1 MLYNTCAF
9 SPCLYVVRGMFSKRL
24 FLFSP
29 TYATKV
35 KIWLLS
41 TISSSFLT
49 EDSYGMD
56 GKAKLPNFT
65 ENVNWQ
71 GLEDL
76 YSVNESLYEPRN
88 DYQLG
93 PDDWTNYLKDV
104 DRIFALLNSYSEQ
117 NGRAK
122 TPTAYASGYSDE
134 SSTPLSMLE
143 MSSAGSDEGSSWLT
157 SQEEQ
162 SVMPT
167 DLEALATGA
176 VTLLRDNTLELSN
189 DIPEERNPH
198 PTHWNSHQGKTLL
211 EAEDPVSFE
220 MDFSGNDL
228 TEMESRH
235 SFILQPVSILQKD
248 SAPDSNSAEDMF
260 EEQIYLPTN
269 SDAVIHQG
277 LNTLN
282 VEHKTEGVLE
292 KREHF
297 PEESSQPIAIE
308 GSASFPLSSH

>member
-1 MLYNTCAF
+1 M
-9 SPCLYVVRGMFSKRL
+9 CLIVNFR
-24 FLFSP
+24 
-29 TYATKV
+29 
-35 KIWLLS
+35 LLS
-41 TISSSFLT
+41 TVSSSFLT

-56 GKAKLPNFT
+56 GKVKLPNFT

-76 YSVNESLYEPRN
+76 YSVNESVYEPRN
-88 DYQLG
+88 DYRLS

-122 TPTAYASGYSDE
+122 TQTAHASGYLDE
-134 SSTPLSMLE
+134 SSTPLSLLE

-157 SQEEQ
+157 TQEEQ
-162 SVMPT
+162 PIMPT
-167 DLEALATGA
+167 DLEALATRA
-176 VTLLRDNTLELSN
+176 VMLRQDSTLELSN
-189 DIPEERNPH
+189 DIPEKRNPH

-211 EAEDPVSFE
+211 EAEDPVNFE
-220 MDFSGNDL
+220 VDFSGNDL
-228 TEMESRH
+228 TELESRH

-248 SAPDSNSAEDMF
+248 SAPDSNSAEDIF

-269 SDAVIHQG
+269 SDEAIIHQA
-277 LNTLN
+277 LNTLIM
-282 VEHKTEGVLE
+282 EHKTEGELE

-297 PEESSQPIAIE
+297 PEESSQPVAIE